1 MGSSDEVEETTLEYT
16 PTWTV
21 AVVCSVFVIVSLLL
35 ERGIHRLGKMLKKK
49 DQKPLY
55 EALEKL
61 KEELMLLGFISLFLT
76 VFQGSI
82 NRLCIPESL
91 AKHMLP
97 CELHESEET
106 TAEEPSSHAEIP
118 SRKLFSLIG
127 STSRRLLSTGGS
139 GYCEKKGK
147 KPFLSQEGMHQLHI
161 FIFILAIVHV
171 VFCVLTML
179 LGSAKI
185 RTWKTWEDD
194 IQAKKYDPQD
204 AINQRKFTHVAE
216 DDFVKS
222 HAKWKKSYILSW
234 MASFFKQFYGSVSK
248 ADYSTLRLSFIE
260 THCKTNPKFD
270 FHKYMMR
277 TLEADF
283 KKVVGISGYLWFFV
297 VIFLLLNVSGWHS
310 YFWLAFIPLILLL
323 AVGAKLQHVIMQLAQ
338 EVAEKHTAVEGAILV
353 RPSDDH
359 FWFRRPKLVLH
370 LIHFIL
376 FQNAFEI
383 AFFFWIW
390 TTYKFDSCIMGRV
403 VYIVP
408 RLVIGV
414 IIQVLC
420 SYSTLPLYAL
430 VTQMGT
436 TYKKEIFENH
446 IHEGLSAWHQKVKLR
461 VKEHNTKNEDNSD
474 KGSIQLPRTNG
485 SGSSQMQSRT
495 VHNTTSEIAQEANI
509 EIPNSQ

>member
-310 YFWLAFIPLILLL
+310 YFWLAFIPLI
-323 AVGAKLQHVIMQLAQ
+323 
-338 EVAEKHTAVEGAILV
+338 
-353 RPSDDH
+353 
-359 FWFRRPKLVLH
+359 
-370 LIHFIL
+370 
-376 FQNAFEI
+376 
-383 AFFFWIW
+383 